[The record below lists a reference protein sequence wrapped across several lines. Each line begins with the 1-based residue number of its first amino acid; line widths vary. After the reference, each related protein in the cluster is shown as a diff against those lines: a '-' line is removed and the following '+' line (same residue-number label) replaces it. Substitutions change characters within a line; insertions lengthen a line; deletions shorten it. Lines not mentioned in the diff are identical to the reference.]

1 MRDLYAPYTPMG
13 QVDNLDIE
21 LGGVALARWGEQGER

>member
-1 MRDLYAPYTPMG
+1 MRDLDALYAPYTPMA

-21 LGGVALARWGEQGER
+21 LGGVALAR